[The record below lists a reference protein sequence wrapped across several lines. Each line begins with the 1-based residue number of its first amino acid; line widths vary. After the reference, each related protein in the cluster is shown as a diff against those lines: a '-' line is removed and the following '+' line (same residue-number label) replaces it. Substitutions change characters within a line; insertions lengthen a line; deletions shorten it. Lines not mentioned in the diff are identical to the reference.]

1 MGEGS
6 FTGGLMQPK
15 PIALRILDIASII
28 VLAIATYLALVF
40 APTEV
45 VMGDVQR
52 VFYFHIG
59 TAWTALLGFIL
70 AALFSVIYLIT
81 KDLKWDRYQV
91 ATIEVSLVFF
101 LITIIL
107 GSIWAR
113 PIWNTW
119 WTWDPRL
126 TTAAITELI
135 YIAYFMLRQG
145 IDDPDRR
152 ARFGAVYALVGGL
165 SAPITFFA
173 IRLFRTIHPVV
184 ISGSNP
190 EAQGSFNMTPDMLTA
205 FFFALFAFTVIFIDL
220 FWNRVQLGSL
230 QDKVEQLKSKVTM

>member
-1 MGEGS
+1 
-6 FTGGLMQPK
+6 MQSK
-15 PIALRILDIASII
+15 PLALKILDIVSII
-28 VLAIATYLALVF
+28 LLGIATYLALVF
-40 APTEV
+40 APKEL

-70 AALFSVIYLIT
+70 AAVFSVVYLVT

-91 ATIEVSLVFF
+91 AAIEVSLVLF
-101 LITIIL
+101 LITIVL

-113 PIWNTW
+113 PAWNTW

-126 TTAAITELI
+126 TTAAVTELI
-135 YIAYFMLRQG
+135 YVDYFMLRQG

-152 ARFGAVYALVGGL
+152 GRFGAVYALVGGL

-184 ISGSNP
+184 IGGSNA
-190 EAQGSFNMTPDMLTA
+190 EAEGGFSMIADMRSA
-205 FFFALFAFTVIFIDL
+205 FFFALFTFTVIFIDL
-220 FWNRVQLGSL
+220 FWNRIRLGDL
-230 QDKVEQLKSKVTM
+230 QDKVEQLKLKASM

>member
-1 MGEGS
+1 
-6 FTGGLMQPK
+6 MQAK
-15 PIALRILDIASII
+15 PVALKILDIVSIL
-28 VLAIATYLALVF
+28 VLVIAAYLALVF
-40 APTEV
+40 APKEL

-70 AALFSVIYLIT
+70 AAVFSVIYLIT
-81 KDLKWDRYQV
+81 KDLKWDRLQV
-91 ATIEVSLVFF
+91 AAIEVSLVFF
-101 LITIIL
+101 LITIVL

-113 PIWNTW
+113 PAWNTW

-126 TTAAITELI
+126 TTAAVTELI

-152 ARFGAVYALVGGL
+152 ARFGAVYALLGGI

-184 ISGSNP
+184 IGGSNAA
-190 EAQGSFNMTPDMLTA
+190 AQGGFNMTADMKVA
-205 FFFALFAFTVIFIDL
+205 FFFALFAFTVIFVDL
-220 FWNRVQLGSL
+220 FWNRVRLGDL
-230 QDKVEQLKSKVTM
+230 QDKVEQLKLKVTM